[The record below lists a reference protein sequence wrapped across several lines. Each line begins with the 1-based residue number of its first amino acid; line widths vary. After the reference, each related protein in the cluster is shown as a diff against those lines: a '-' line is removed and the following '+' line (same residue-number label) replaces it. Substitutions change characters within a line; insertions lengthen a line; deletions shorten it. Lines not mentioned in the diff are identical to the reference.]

1 MSTLDIQTSYLYL
14 IFQFKGS
21 RHQTYQ
27 KISVEIMRF
36 HGGSPAER
44 YKNGRVH
51 KLFLDFLQGGS
62 AVLDFLNRGGAVLVL
77 ARDKQLRR

>member
-21 RHQTYQ
+21 KHQTYQ

-44 YKNGRVH
+44 YKMEEFISCFLTFFREEV
-51 KLFLDFLQGGS
+51 LFWIS
-62 AVLDFLNRGGAVLVL
+62 
-77 ARDKQLRR
+77 